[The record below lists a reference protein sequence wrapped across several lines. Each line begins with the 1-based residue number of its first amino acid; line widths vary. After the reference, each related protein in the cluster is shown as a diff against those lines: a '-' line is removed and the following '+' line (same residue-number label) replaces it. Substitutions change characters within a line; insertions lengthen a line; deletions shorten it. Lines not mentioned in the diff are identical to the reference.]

1 MNPQRSLGI
10 PGTDAER
17 PAVLLPVGV
26 ESMATRP
33 ASTAGNRLLEKMPE
47 SDRRLLEPHLVRE
60 DLPVRKDLEK
70 PNKRIDS
77 VFFIE
82 AGIASVVAIQRNG
95 THVEIGIIG
104 CEGVTGAAV
113 VLGDDRT
120 PYSTYMQ
127 VGGRGLRINAEPLRE
142 AMRKSDSLHAI
153 LLKSIQAFM
162 LQTSHTAVANAR
174 GSIHV
179 RLARWLLM
187 AHDRLPGAELPLTH
201 EFLSMML
208 AVRRPG
214 VTEAINVLKRDKLID
229 AARGSIVVRNRK
241 GLEKIAANFYGV
253 PEAEYRRLMS

>member
-1 MNPQRSLGI
+1 
-10 PGTDAER
+10 
-17 PAVLLPVGV
+17 
-26 ESMATRP
+26 MATRP
-33 ASTAGNRLLEKMPE
+33 VSAAGNRLLEKMPE
-47 SDRRLLEPHLVRE
+47 SDRRLLAPHLVQE

-95 THVEIGIIG
+95 AHVEIGIIG
-104 CEGVTGAAV
+104 CEGISGAAV

-127 VGGRGLRINAEPLRE
+127 VAGRGLRIGTETLRE
-142 AMRKSDSLHAI
+142 VMRESSSLHGI
-153 LLKSIQAFM
+153 LLKSVQAFM

-187 AHDRLPGAELPLTH
+187 AHDRLPGAELQLTH
-201 EFLSMML
+201 EFLSLML

-214 VTEAINVLKRDKLID
+214 VTEAINALKRDKLID
-229 AARGSIVVRNRK
+229 AARGTIIVRNRK

>member
-1 MNPQRSLGI
+1 M
-10 PGTDAER
+10 TEA
-17 PAVLLPVGV
+17 
-26 ESMATRP
+26 
-33 ASTAGNRLLEKMPE
+33 
-47 SDRRLLEPHLVRE
+47 DRRLLAPHLVAE
-60 DLPVRKDLEK
+60 DLPVRRDLEK

-82 AGIASVVAIQRNG
+82 TGIASVVAVQPNG
-95 THVEIGIIG
+95 GHIEIGIIG

-120 PYSTYMQ
+120 PYATYMQ
-127 VGGRGLRINAEPLRE
+127 VAGRGLRIGAEPLRE
-142 AMRKSDSLHAI
+142 AIRKSNSLHGI

-174 GSIHV
+174 GNIHV

-187 AHDRLPGAELPLTH
+187 AHDRLPDAELPLTH

-229 AARGSIVVRNRK
+229 AARGTIVVRNRK

-253 PEAEYRRLMS
+253 PEAEYRRLMG

>member
-1 MNPQRSLGI
+1 
-10 PGTDAER
+10 
-17 PAVLLPVGV
+17 
-26 ESMATRP
+26 MAARP

-70 PNKRIDS
+70 PNKRIEN
-77 VFFIE
+77 VYFIE
-82 AGIASVVAIQRNG
+82 TGIASVVAIQSNG
-95 THVEIGIIG
+95 AHIEIGIIG
-104 CEGVTGAAV
+104 CEGATGAAV

-127 VGGRGLRINAEPLRE
+127 VAGGGLRIGTETLRE
-142 AMRKSDSLHAI
+142 AMRESNSLHGI
-153 LLKSIQAFM
+153 LLKSVQAFM

-187 AHDRLPGAELPLTH
+187 AHDRLPDAELPLTH

-214 VTEAINVLKRDKLID
+214 VTEAINALKRDKLID

-253 PEAEYRRLMS
+253 PEAEYRRLMT